1 MDLYVKPQR
10 ATTTP
15 GAIITLAAVSAAPMI
30 HWGCEDV
37 ALLGRPALDARSR
50 AANAEFIGTV
60 EEVDHNRQELY
71 LRTEGGQSQ
80 IVTYND
86 RTQVIVDDQETLA
99 TGIRRGDIIAVRIRG
114 TADGRVLADS
124 IRLRERGNARD
135 TTIEG
140 TVEEVHRDRAV
151 IELRTGSGALTTV
164 YLPRNSAERTEEE
177 FSQFRTGDFVRLRGI
192 FLGENRF
199 ELNGVLDR
207 EHNDVREKH

>member
-1 MDLYVKPQR
+1 
-10 ATTTP
+10 
-15 GAIITLAAVSAAPMI
+15 MI

-99 TGIRRGDIIAVRIRG
+99 TGIRRGDIIAVRMHG

-124 IRLRERGNARD
+124 IRLRERGIARN

-140 TVEEVHRDRAV
+140 TVEQVLRDRAV
-151 IELRTGSGALTTV
+151 IELRTASGALTTV

-177 FSQFRTGDFVRLRGI
+177 FSQLRTGDFVRLRGI

-199 ELNGVLDR
+199 ELDGVLDR

>member
-1 MDLYVKPQR
+1 
-10 ATTTP
+10 
-15 GAIITLAAVSAAPMI
+15 MI

-50 AANAEFIGTV
+50 AENAEFIGTV
-60 EEVDHNRQELY
+60 EELDHNRQELY

-86 RTQVIVDDQETLA
+86 RTQVIVDDQETPA
-99 TGIRRGDIIAVRIRG
+99 TGIRRGDIIAVRMHGR
-114 TADGRVLADS
+114 ADGRVLADF
-124 IRLRERGNARD
+124 IRLRERGIARN

-140 TVEEVHRDRAV
+140 TVEQVLRDRAV
-151 IELRTGSGALTTV
+151 IELRTAVGALTTV
-164 YLPRNSAERTEEE
+164 YLPRNSAEPTAEE
-177 FSQFRTGDFVRLRGI
+177 FSQLRTGDFVRLRGI

-207 EHNDVREKH
+207 EHKDVREKH